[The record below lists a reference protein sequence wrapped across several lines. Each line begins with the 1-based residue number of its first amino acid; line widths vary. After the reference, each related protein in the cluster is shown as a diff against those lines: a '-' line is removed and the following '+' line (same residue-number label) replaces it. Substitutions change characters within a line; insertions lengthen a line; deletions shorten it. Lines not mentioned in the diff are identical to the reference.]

1 MVDVR
6 ERSNI
11 VTVGKQSMVDVRERS
26 NIVTVRQS
34 MVDVRERS
42 NIVTVSKV
50 WLMWEKEVILLP

>member
-11 VTVGKQSMVDVRERS
+11 VTVGKVWLMREKEVIMLPLRQGMVDA
-26 NIVTVRQS
+26 
-34 MVDVRERS
+34 RERS
-42 NIVTVSKV
+42 NIVTVSKA

>member
-1 MVDVR
+1 
-6 ERSNI
+6 
-11 VTVGKQSMVDVRERS
+11 MVDVRERS

>member
-1 MVDVR
+1 MVDAR

-11 VTVGKQSMVDVRERS
+11 VTRKQG
-26 NIVTVRQS
+26 

-50 WLMWEKEVILLP
+50 WLM